1 MAVNRRLSILL
12 LTFCGLPPSV
22 VLCHEYCD
30 ADEKPVFSCQIKN
43 KKAELCYS
51 KVANSFVYRF
61 KKGNV
66 VQLQYPKMPNG
77 SDSFKFSSTGYAGGG
92 EAHIRFENDGYT
104 YFIYDKDVKES
115 DGGLS
120 SIAGIMAKKGAKT
133 IANMQCDNDAPIHS
147 EAYTLIPKENYEDIG
162 VQ

>member
-1 MAVNRRLSILL
+1 MNRWLSVLSL
-12 LTFCGLPPSV
+12 AFCSFLPSLA
-22 VLCHEYCD
+22 LCQGYCNS
-30 ADEKPVFSCQIKN
+30 DEKPVFSCQIKN

-66 VQLQYPKMPNG
+66 VQLQYPKIPSG
-77 SDSFKFSSTGYAGGG
+77 SDLFKFSSTGYAGGG

-115 DGGLS
+115 DGSLN

-147 EAYTLIPKENYEDIG
+147 EAYTLIPKENYDDIG